1 MTVSAQLLQTN
12 QHGRHCKR
20 TFLNVAALFF
30 IRYPKQQPIS
40 SKMDFPASPVE
51 QEVFHAMQNVDVE
64 CLSRMSEAKLRPILP
79 ALVRMAL
86 CKAVDTSADWAA
98 SRKTVL
104 NILSNFDVVNGLV
117 ALLSID
123 FHSLEQDVK
132 KEQSLREKVGGA
144 QSESVLISQLDQGLS
159 LEFERSDCA
168 RRIRLVL
175 SEIFFILGQIKENKE
190 FFHKSSELFECE
202 IYLDDIS
209 DVLCIAQAE
218 LPSLLPLVS
227 LADSLLSLKNGS
239 WLLCRLVANSP
250 DSFHEV
256 CKHLLSQGEKQD
268 EDSLGGQRRMEM
280 LQMLCA
286 MNPTETL
293 TVRSL
298 CVQHCTMP
306 GLTICLTLFM
316 VQTKSELEAGEEA
329 METDAVQSKSDLLAF
344 ITGLLLGTDQ
354 NVRTWFSQFI
364 KTGQKRKKGKALL
377 LSSLRQTL
385 LKELLDVVPK
395 PNETISENQI
405 LNASSFVRLYCALKG
420 MAAFKFTD
428 MEMKVLLNLI
438 TSHSPLTAAGAR
450 FVSLGLCLLISCPYL
465 MPSQEQE
472 RQVVEWI
479 RWLMKVGDSFDK
491 EAGSTSFGELLF
503 LIAIH
508 FHSNQTF
515 AIADLV
521 CATLGMKS
529 AVKSNALTKLRQI
542 FTQEIFT
549 EQVITTHAVKV
560 PVTPQLNANIA
571 GYLPVHSI
579 YQLLKS
585 CSFAKHKVPIKD
597 WIYKQICN
605 SSVPLHAKL
614 PPLIEVYVN
623 SIIVRGA
630 KTDYLNE
637 PITEQEVLDVFKESV
652 FTVRSNHKSDVD
664 QQCLAP
670 QLLILYY
677 MLLYE
682 DCILVNMKNL
692 VTFNRKV
699 KTYPEYVMEQIP
711 INFLIQEAQKNQQ
724 LYAGLFS
731 PLLKL
736 LASHYPHL
744 CLVEDWLEE
753 TVAPA
758 SLLHSLGRMTQT
770 NLNPQT
776 FQKAIQDVAK
786 NHLCPVHVFQM
797 LESLLLIPARDL
809 LVYADCV
816 VSALPHSLSS
826 MMPRKVQDLVK
837 KIWFRLHGLM
847 PRRLRLMTVNALR
860 INQCGVRSA
869 VPLLENDITVD
880 PLVVLQCDNR
890 VFRCPPILEIVLR
903 VLEAYIQ
910 ACRVFL
916 STHMASYPVLES
928 LGLPQPPEQEKKDKD
943 KGIEK
948 SSVSQEQ
955 ERREL
960 KHALTAAQ
968 ESAVVQILLE
978 CCLRQ
983 QSEMKEASLLTNLRE
998 VQCLICSF
1006 LHQMYIADPNLAKL
1020 VHFQGYPSELLPVT
1034 VAGIPSMHICLDFIP
1049 ELLSQPQMEKQMF
1062 AVELASYLCLQY
1074 ALPKALNIARL
1085 VINVMFTLSS
1095 ALATE
1100 ERVEYLIRTVP
1111 SLVRVCQAFPPLCE
1125 DVTSLLTQVGRICI
1139 ASLSSTSNIVQTTF
1153 PNDEEMDNSPDV
1165 LANGNGRKVST
1176 YVKGTTSARYLKLHQ
1191 IVRTTFSEIV
1201 QKAVVMKNMY

>member
-1 MTVSAQLLQTN
+1 MLLT
-12 QHGRHCKR
+12 
-20 TFLNVAALFF
+20 
-30 IRYPKQQPIS
+30 
-40 SKMDFPASPVE
+40 
-51 QEVFHAMQNVDVE
+51 
-64 CLSRMSEAKLRPILP
+64 
-79 ALVRMAL
+79 
-86 CKAVDTSADWAA
+86 
-98 SRKTVL
+98 
-104 NILSNFDVVNGLV
+104 
-117 ALLSID
+117 
-123 FHSLEQDVK
+123 
-132 KEQSLREKVGGA
+132 
-144 QSESVLISQLDQGLS
+144 
-159 LEFERSDCA
+159 
-168 RRIRLVL
+168 
-175 SEIFFILGQIKENKE
+175 
-190 FFHKSSELFECE
+190 
-202 IYLDDIS
+202 
-209 DVLCIAQAE
+209 
-218 LPSLLPLVS
+218 
-227 LADSLLSLKNGS
+227 
-239 WLLCRLVANSP
+239 
-250 DSFHEV
+250 
-256 CKHLLSQGEKQD
+256 
-268 EDSLGGQRRMEM
+268 
-280 LQMLCA
+280 
-286 MNPTETL
+286 
-293 TVRSL
+293 
-298 CVQHCTMP
+298 
-306 GLTICLTLFM
+306 
-316 VQTKSELEAGEEA
+316 
-329 METDAVQSKSDLLAF
+329 
-344 ITGLLLGTDQ
+344 
-354 NVRTWFSQFI
+354 
-364 KTGQKRKKGKALL
+364 
-377 LSSLRQTL
+377 SLRQTL
-385 LKELLDVVPK
+385 LDELVDVVPNA
-395 PNETISENQI
+395 NESISEDQI
-405 LNASSFVRLYCALKG
+405 INASSFVRLYCALKG
-420 MAAFKFTD
+420 MAAFKFTE

-465 MPSQEQE
+465 MPSSEHE

-479 RWLMKVGDSFDK
+479 RWLMQVGDSFDK

-508 FHSNQTF
+508 FHSNQTY

-560 PVTPQLNANIA
+560 PVTPQLNANIS

-605 SSVPLHAKL
+605 SSIPVHPKL

-652 FTVRSNHKSDVD
+652 FTVRSKHRSDTD
-664 QQCLAP
+664 EKQSLAP
-670 QLLILYY
+670 QLIILYY

-682 DCILVNMKNL
+682 DCLLVNMKTL

-699 KTYPEYVMEQIP
+699 KTYPESVMEQIP

-758 SLLHSLGRMTQT
+758 SLLHSLGRITQS
-770 NLNPQT
+770 NLSPET
-776 FQKAIQDVAK
+776 FQKAIENVAK
-786 NHLCPVHVFQM
+786 NQSCPVPVFQL
-797 LESLLLIPARDL
+797 LESFLLIPARDM

-816 VSALPHSLSS
+816 VSALPLSLSP

-860 INQCGVRSA
+860 INANGVRSA

-928 LGLPQPPEQEKKDKD
+928 LGLPQPPDLDKKDKER
-943 KGIEK
+943 GIEK
-948 SSVSQEQ
+948 SNVTQEL

-983 QSEMKEASLLTNLRE
+983 PSEMKESSLLTNLRE

-1006 LHQMYIADPNLAKL
+1006 LHQMFIADPNLAKL

-1062 AVELASYLCLQY
+1062 AVELASHLCLQY

-1085 VINVMFTLSS
+1085 VINIMFTLSS

-1100 ERVEYLIRTVP
+1100 DRVEYLVRTVP
-1111 SLVRVCQAFPPLCE
+1111 SLVRICQAFPPLCE
-1125 DVTSLLTQVGRICI
+1125 DATGLLTQVGRICV
-1139 ASLSSTSNIVQTTF
+1139 ASLGSTSNVLQTAF
-1153 PNDEEMDNSPDV
+1153 PNEEEMDVGPDV
-1165 LANGNGRKVST
+1165 LANGDSVRKVST
-1176 YVKGTTSARYLKLHQ
+1176 YVKGTTSACYLKLHQ

-1201 QKAVVMKNMY
+1201 QKAIVMKNMY